1 MQLFLSR
8 IFRED
13 EFIRRLREDSSNLL
27 ERELVPEFTSFA
39 DYYGFDIVLAR
50 IRRPQEKVKVKR
62 FVKYFKENF
71 IPQLD
76 KKTGH
81 DLDELNR
88 LALKW
93 CNKVN
98 ARVHKTTGEK
108 PIDRLPKEELRE
120 LPSIPYYEENKVTIH
135 RDGSVYFRGRV
146 FYVDES
152 LAGCTG
158 EVVDMED
165 TLFIEIDGKS
175 YFLGIRN
182 LPVYIRKRYSITNQ
196 EVKGQKRR
204 KKKTGSLDK
213 WLPRLYPEKKINW
226 RKISA

>member
-1 MQLFLSR
+1 MNASPKK
-8 IFRED
+8 
-13 EFIRRLREDSSNLL
+13 SL
-27 ERELVPEFTSFA
+27 ENYHPSLIT
-39 DYYGFDIVLAR
+39 
-50 IRRPQEKVKVKR
+50 
-62 FVKYFKENF
+62 
-71 IPQLD
+71 
-76 KKTGH
+76 KK
-81 DLDELNR
+81 
-88 LALKW
+88 
-93 CNKVN
+93 
-98 ARVHKTTGEK
+98 
-108 PIDRLPKEELRE
+108 
-120 LPSIPYYEENKVTIH
+120 NKVTIH

-165 TLFIEIDGKS
+165 TLFIETDGKS

-182 LPVYIRKRYSITNQ
+182 LPVYIRKRYSRTNQ